1 MCLMHP
7 MNCEYLCDYGLKIT
21 ISTSPAI
28 IRTQWWNRLI
38 LWLCWKFPLD
48 VLIFFHI
55 TFYPTMMKS
64 THLFPCDRWC
74 LFHVSERK
82 MQPGDSGL
90 VTPCWI
96 TGKAPP
102 VLLWTTP
109 KSRATAY
116 HLRRNRPAQ
125 YTLGETHANVEKKWS
140 PQHSCAPCVALSVAS
155 SGWRQWTPSLLRR
168 ADVPSQ
174 NAHSHA
180 WKCLFFQISSRR
192 YINQPALKHV
202 LPSHNEFNTLL
213 SAILMIQSRDFPI
226 AT

>member
-7 MNCEYLCDYGLKIT
+7 LNCEYLCDYGLKIT

-125 YTLGETHANVEKKWS
+125 YTLGETHANVEKKVTSAQLRAMCCTFRGKFWLKAVDAIAATPSWRSLTKRPQSCMKMSFFPNQLTQIHKSTS
-140 PQHSCAPCVALSVAS
+140 PQTRVAV
-155 SGWRQWTPSLLRR
+155 T
-168 ADVPSQ
+168 
-174 NAHSHA
+174 
-180 WKCLFFQISSRR
+180 
-192 YINQPALKHV
+192 
-202 LPSHNEFNTLL
+202 
-213 SAILMIQSRDFPI
+213 
-226 AT
+226 

>member
-7 MNCEYLCDYGLKIT
+7 LNCEYLCEYGLKIT

-28 IRTQWWNRLI
+28 IQTQWWNRLI

-125 YTLGETHANVEKKWS
+125 YTLGETHANVEKKG
-140 PQHSCAPCVALSVAS
+140 HLSTAV
-155 SGWRQWTPSLLRR
+155 R
-168 ADVPSQ
+168 
-174 NAHSHA
+174 
-180 WKCLFFQISSRR
+180 
-192 YINQPALKHV
+192 HV
-202 LPSHNEFNTLL
+202 LHFPWQVLVEGSGRHRCYAELTFPHKTPTVMHENVFFSK
-213 SAILMIQSRDFPI
+213 SAHAD
-226 AT
+226 T

>member
-7 MNCEYLCDYGLKIT
+7 LNCEYLCEYGLKIT

-48 VLIFFHI
+48 VLI
-55 TFYPTMMKS
+55 FYPTMMKS

-140 PQHSCAPCVALSVAS
+140 PQHSCAPCVALVEG
-155 SGWRQWTPSLLRR
+155 SGRHRCYAKLTFPHKTPTVMHENVFFSKSAH
-168 ADVPSQ
+168 AD
-174 NAHSHA
+174 
-180 WKCLFFQISSRR
+180 
-192 YINQPALKHV
+192 
-202 LPSHNEFNTLL
+202 T
-213 SAILMIQSRDFPI
+213 
-226 AT
+226 